1 MPQSSHKTMKKNNMI
16 KSTKKKE
23 TMKKTFLIS
32 VAKYLHKKL
41 NHDELRKTQLSVNC
55 KDWIDAIIEHNKVF
69 KNHYEVENYLIIGDG
84 KVSIT
89 NLK

>member
-1 MPQSSHKTMKKNNMI
+1 MI

-55 KDWIDAIIEHNKVF
+55 KEWIDAIIEHNKVF
-69 KNHYEVENYLIIGDG
+69 KNHYEVESYSIIGVG

>member
-1 MPQSSHKTMKKNNMI
+1 MI

-23 TMKKTFLIS
+23 TMKKTFIIS